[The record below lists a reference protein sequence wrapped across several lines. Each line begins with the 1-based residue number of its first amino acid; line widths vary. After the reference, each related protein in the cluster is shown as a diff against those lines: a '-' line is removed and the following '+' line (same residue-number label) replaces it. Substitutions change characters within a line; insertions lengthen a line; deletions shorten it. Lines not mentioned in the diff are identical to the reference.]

1 MEYVIGIGISFGL
14 AAIIAFFW
22 VRGIDYM
29 KEHHPEYKGE
39 DFLNCDED
47 EINDEFSRQ
56 SKENNKKQ
64 THERDL

>member
-1 MEYVIGIGISFGL
+1 MGYLIGIGMGFGL

-29 KEHHPEYKGE
+29 KEHHPDYKGD
-39 DFLNCDED
+39 DFLNWNED
-47 EINDEFSRQ
+47 EIDDEFSRQ

>member
-1 MEYVIGIGISFGL
+1 MEYVIGIGMSFGL

-29 KEHHPEYKGE
+29 KEHHPDYKGD
-39 DFLNCDED
+39 DFLNWDED
-47 EINDEFSRQ
+47 EIDDEFSRQ